1 MPQEDCMWRGGAV
14 QRMGVSMI
22 VHQGR
27 AYDMAAQVV
36 SSKLSRDEAVPFVFD
51 FINTVTPWVALAHVL
66 DAARAPLTPLESD
79 EAFHAKYGITRKL
92 VFSPFAARP
101 VVPGD
106 WWTSVYS

>member
-1 MPQEDCMWRGGAV
+1 MWRGGVV
-14 QRMGVSMI
+14 QRMGISMM
-22 VHQGR
+22 VHQGS
-27 AYDMAAQVV
+27 AYDMAEQAV
-36 SSKLSRDEAVPFVFD
+36 SHKLSRDEAVPFVFD

-66 DAARAPLTPLESD
+66 DAARPPLMPLENN
-79 EAFHAKYGITRKL
+79 EAFLSKYGITRKL